1 MLAEVEG
8 PIRDLRGPWTGGHA
22 ATGGCPEEEGVP
34 MQKALIIQS
43 NGSGKNQLEDLL
55 ADGWSVKSITANNG
69 QSYNDFLV
77 ILEK

>member
-1 MLAEVEG
+1 
-8 PIRDLRGPWTGGHA
+8 
-22 ATGGCPEEEGVP
+22 

-55 ADGWSVKSITANNG
+55 ADGWTVKSITANNG
-69 QSYNDFLV
+69 QSYNDFLI